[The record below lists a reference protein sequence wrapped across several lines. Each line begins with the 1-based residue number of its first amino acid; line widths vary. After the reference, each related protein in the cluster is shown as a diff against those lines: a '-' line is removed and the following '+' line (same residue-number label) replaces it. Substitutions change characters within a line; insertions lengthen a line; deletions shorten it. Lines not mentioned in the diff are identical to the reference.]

1 MATYERVDYGSAD
14 GCQVGGAA
22 TDKVGFFGAVPV
34 VQPAVIAAATDA
46 TTAISQANLVIVALK
61 NLGLIASA

>member
-1 MATYERVDYGSAD
+1 MATYERLDYGSPD
-14 GCQVGGAA
+14 GALFGGSA
-22 TDKVGFFGAVPV
+22 TDKIGFFGKTPV

-61 NLGLIASA
+61 NLGLIAS